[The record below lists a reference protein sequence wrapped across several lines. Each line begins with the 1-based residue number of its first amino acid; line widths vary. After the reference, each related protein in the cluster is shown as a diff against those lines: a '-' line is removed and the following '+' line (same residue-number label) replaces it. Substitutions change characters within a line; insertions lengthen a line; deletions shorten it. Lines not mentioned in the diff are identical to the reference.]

1 MAGRFSFSPRRSAAA
16 AAVTAMMVVAPV
28 IAATDA
34 HALGNNREVSR
45 SCGTNRVS
53 SGWTGSYNWALTVKA
68 SGDCAGRLSS
78 ALERNNGYW
87 TPRVYGTSSRAYA
100 TDTTNPVADRYGLH
114 WGCDSCNV
122 TRS

>member
-45 SCGTNRVS
+45 VVAP
-53 SGWTGSYNWALTVKA
+53 TGLQRLDRSYNW
-68 SGDCAGRLSS
+68 R
-78 ALERNNGYW
+78 
-87 TPRVYGTSSRAYA
+87 
-100 TDTTNPVADRYGLH
+100 
-114 WGCDSCNV
+114 
-122 TRS
+122 